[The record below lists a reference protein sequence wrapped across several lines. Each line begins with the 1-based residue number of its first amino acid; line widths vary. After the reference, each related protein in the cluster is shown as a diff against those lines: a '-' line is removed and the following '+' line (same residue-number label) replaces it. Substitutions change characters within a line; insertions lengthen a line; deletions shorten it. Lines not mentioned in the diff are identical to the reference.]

1 MNKKL
6 RKASLLVILPLVLTA
21 FSLGFM
27 IEADAAK
34 AEGSEG
40 TQSLKA

>member
-1 MNKKL
+1 MDKKL
-6 RKASLLVILPLVLTA
+6 RQASLLVILPLVLTA

-27 IEADAAK
+27 MDADAAK

-40 TQSLKA
+40 TT